1 MNCFQKIPLACSQ
14 GQLDRMFKSSSNG
27 SVSSRISEQLSR
39 QSRYNPLWYVW
50 SMRTSNDHV
59 FALSIALVEIIRFF
73 AILSYAVTIIRRIK
87 GIVRRIESKKL
98 IILVS
103 YLYDSR
109 NSHVRMGWRMPCRFK
124 TLAL

>member
-50 SMRTSNDHV
+50 SMRTSINHV
-59 FALSIALVEIIRFF
+59 FTLNVALVEIIKFF
-73 AILSYAVTIIRRIK
+73 AILSYVVTIIRRIK

-109 NSHVRMGWRMPCRFK
+109 NSHVRMGWRGTNMYIN
-124 TLAL
+124 LG